1 MKIPNDFNNRIN
13 GNTSVNHNFSGSVE
27 VSKEN
32 ITTAK
37 DNYGKSLYSYKP
49 LNLQGIDTIAFIGE
63 LKSLDNMHCPL
74 CGTKMLSEKEFQQ
87 AMKQA
92 GEVKTPENFC
102 NFLDKYA
109 ANIAPDLKNIVKDAK
124 LMFYKLRNPEI
135 ESFLNVL
142 AEGYAKNTAIAI
154 DKTNEKFTNTLND
167 CNLTYNDKK
176 ILSDCQVEINH
187 LYKNKSREALLKYL
201 NASLRNTI
209 KLLQTPKKDDIY
221 NNLTCQLKKD
231 CRLELLFNKSL
242 ASMAASDSKQKSVLR
257 NLLSYSKSDIH
268 KVNNHKHAQ
277 QGTILNM
284 ILNCEHCSAEQKNLY
299 NLQSTEEIHNY
310 YKHLQELAISAL
322 DGKLNSNKAYPI
334 VLANFVRDTSHERIN
349 PDDNDVLLK
358 QLSNITGVTKNR
370 DVNFELV
377 THSGIPCYTCGQETI
392 THEDKCD
399 LFDKIK
405 NTSSMYEIAQIFDD
419 NKNIIKPQYLPVIEE
434 FKSLLIK
441 LPTANETD
449 ILSILRRNRYEQIKE
464 ELFNCASIA
473 ATTANINNYNEY
485 NQNLIN
491 TYIEK
496 TQNMFLDMDKDK
508 KFDFYKY
515 QTTMKETIGELQDQN
530 NSKYILTQKLIQKI
544 KDLYGLQVILFPE
557 KEVCNKVGNPI
568 KVISQDIF
576 KNSVATV
583 KDLDVKIPNSDFNTL
598 AQQKGR
604 KIIMCKS
611 CKKKQKDKN
620 LKFWYKL
627 HPEIKQNLPK
637 YLHKVEELTKNKEI
651 TGFEYYPYEI
661 LENVRKLTDGDL
673 DIPLNS
679 L

>member
-1 MKIPNDFNNRIN
+1 MKIPHDFNNRIN
-13 GNTSVNHNFSGSVE
+13 GNTSVNHNFLGSVE
-27 VSKEN
+27 EKINS
-32 ITTAK
+32 TDK
-37 DNYGKSLYSYKP
+37 DYGKSLYTYKP
-49 LNLQGIDTIAFIGE
+49 INMQGIDTIAFIGE

-92 GEVKTPENFC
+92 GDVKTPEDFC
-102 NFLDKYA
+102 NFLDKYSS
-109 ANIAPDLKNIVKDAK
+109 NIAPELKSIIKDSK
-124 LMFYKLRNPEI
+124 LMFYKLRKPDI
-135 ESFLNVL
+135 EPFLTAL
-142 AEGYAKNTAIAI
+142 SEGYAKKTALSVET
-154 DKTNEKFTNTLND
+154 TNEKFINTLND
-167 CNLTYNDKK
+167 YKITTNDKK

-187 LYKNKSREALLKYL
+187 LYKNKSKEALLKYL
-201 NASLRNTI
+201 NGSLRNTI
-209 KLLQTPKKDDIY
+209 KLLQTPQKNDIY
-221 NNLTCQLKKD
+221 NNLTEQLKKA
-231 CRLELLFNKSL
+231 CRLELLFNKTL
-242 ASMAASDSKQKSVLR
+242 AGMAASDSKQKSVLR
-257 NLLSYSKSDIH
+257 NVLNYSKSDIH
-268 KVNNHKHAQ
+268 KVNNHKNAQ
-277 QGTILNM
+277 KGTILNM
-284 ILNCEHCSAEQKNLY
+284 ILNCEHCSIEQKNLY
-299 NLQSTEEIHNY
+299 SLKSSAEIHNY
-310 YKHLQELAISAL
+310 YKHLQELAIAAL

-370 DVNFELV
+370 DINFELV
-377 THSGIPCYTCGQETI
+377 KHSGIPCYTCGQETI

-399 LFDKIK
+399 LFEKIK
-405 NTSSMYEIAQIFDD
+405 NTSSMYEIAKIFDD
-419 NKNIIKPQYLPVIEE
+419 NKNIIKPQYMPLIEE
-434 FKSLLIK
+434 FKNLLLK
-441 LPTANETD
+441 LPTATEND
-449 ILSILRRNRYEQIKE
+449 ILNILRQNKYEQLKE

-473 ATTANINNYNEY
+473 AATSNINNYNEY

-496 TQNMFLDMDKDK
+496 IQNMFLDMDKNK

-515 QTTMKETIGELQDQN
+515 QTTMKATIAELQDKN
-530 NSKYILTQKLIQKI
+530 NSKYILTQKLMKKI

-557 KEVCNKVGNPI
+557 KEVCEKVGNPI
-568 KVISQDIF
+568 KVIAQDIF

-611 CKKKQKDKN
+611 CKKAQKDKN

-637 YLHKVEELTKNKEI
+637 YLHKVEELSKNKEI

-661 LENVRKLTDGDL
+661 LENMRKLTDGDL